1 MASKKRPQ
9 GPHHPSWAKQ
19 PIELHTLELFQSM
32 EKKGSLMTNVS
43 VDTEDKQ
50 SCERLRGGHG
60 GGGTRTIVST
70 SSRPSTGVPEVLLPP
85 LGNSVSRDPER
96 GTEYRPGTADA
107 RTAERDQPSGVW
119 PARSDP
125 LTGPAELLAPACP
138 PPTGC
143 SLSRGLPRTPLRG
156 LRAAACRDPSAC
168 RDR

>member
-1 MASKKRPQ
+1 
-9 GPHHPSWAKQ
+9 
-19 PIELHTLELFQSM
+19 M

-85 LGNSVSRDPER
+85 LGNSVPVIRDPER

-125 LTGPAELLAPACP
+125 LTGPAELLAPAQRAP
-138 PPTGC
+138 
-143 SLSRGLPRTPLRG
+143 RGGGAGRE
-156 LRAAACRDPSAC
+156 
-168 RDR
+168 